1 MIIARRMKTILA
13 VAAAGAL
20 VAGVGGPL
28 LSYSP
33 ARIEEAKV
41 APVSSSASNDTNLV
55 ALENA
60 LRVIDSIPKD
70 VSAQGDQASMEWLQ
84 HNYGAPPSGG
94 ASPYAF
100 NWAKCSAG
108 IAVAIG
114 SNTIAVVKV
123 LKIKRAIDKLGGV
136 GKIIAKLQEK
146 QKQGKKFKAAL
157 FEAFEESGAG
167 MGALAAEILGIDG
180 VINNCW

>member
-1 MIIARRMKTILA
+1 M
-13 VAAAGAL
+13 
-20 VAGVGGPL
+20 
-28 LSYSP
+28 
-33 ARIEEAKV
+33 
-41 APVSSSASNDTNLV
+41 APVSSSASGDTNLV

-60 LRVIDSIPKD
+60 LRVIDSIPGD
-70 VSAQGDQASMEWLQ
+70 VSARGDQASLEWLQ
-84 HNYGAPPSGG
+84 RNYVAPPSGG
-94 ASPYAF
+94 DSPYAF

-136 GKIIAKLQEK
+136 GKIIAKLQGR
-146 QKQGKKFKAAL
+146 QKQEKKFKDAL
-157 FEAFEESGAG
+157 FKAFEEGGTG

-180 VINNCW
+180 VVNNCW